1 MSMKHYIYITLA
13 IVLSIVTACT
23 EHPIVQVPQVPE
35 SSRSYIFFEPEVLEA
50 KTTKAEIV
58 EGKELPGD
66 AGTAFGVLGYYE
78 GTSIFDEYGDGIA
91 EVYRRE
97 KKSSF
102 QYDHLGWWLNRNA
115 AATTNHNFFAF
126 YPYSIKEVVEPNN
139 GNPYISYTLPTNEDD
154 MVDILTAYKSTA
166 RVSPVQIVFQHRLWA
181 LDVEVVNRQTGD
193 GYSQPG
199 AALTP
204 PDLTVVSVKVT
215 LENIPSAGTMAIE
228 GTGCTVTSRAIGR
241 EYILPQTG
249 ITISPIDDPET
260 IDDKENAA
268 NFGPLLFL
276 PTPVSYTDE
285 NGENKTVSYKLDFT
299 FRNHWG
305 VEYTQSFP
313 LSAFKLANKVTSFE
327 PGKRYK
333 LTVVKTD
340 TEASVVLDDD
350 IGWTEEKD
358 VTHTFN

>member
-1 MSMKHYIYITLA
+1 MSMKHYIYLTLA
-13 IVLSIVTACT
+13 IALSIVTACA

-35 SSRSYIFFEPEVLEA
+35 SSRSYIFFEPEVMEV

-58 EGKELPGD
+58 EGEELPGD

-78 GTSIFDEYGDGIA
+78 GTSIFDGYGDGIA

-102 QYDHLGWWLNRNA
+102 QYDHLGWWLNRDA
-115 AATTNHNFFAF
+115 AATTKHNFFAF

-139 GNPYISYTLPTNEDD
+139 GNPYITYTLPTSEAD
-154 MVDILTAYKSTA
+154 MEDILTAYKSTA
-166 RVSPVQIVFQHRLWA
+166 RISPVQIVFQHRLWA

-215 LENIPSAGTMAIE
+215 LANIPGE
-228 GTGCTVTSRAIGR
+228 GQIFIDNDLSCNISSRETQ
-241 EYILPQTG
+241 EYTLNSDPV
-249 ITISPIDDPET
+249 TISAVDDPTTEE
-260 IDDKENAA
+260 IEENSSVS
-268 NFGPLLFL
+268 FGSLLFL
-276 PTPVSYTDE
+276 PTDLSYGT
-285 NGENKTVSYKLDFT
+285 GSVQYQLDFT
-299 FRNHWG
+299 FENHWG
-305 VEYTQSFP
+305 DEYTQTFQ
-313 LSAFKLANKVTSFE
+313 LRDFKLAEGADSFE

-340 TEASVVLDDD
+340 TEASVDLDVT
-350 IGWTEEKD
+350 GWTEKD

>member
-13 IVLSIVTACT
+13 IALSIVTACT

-78 GTSIFDEYGDGIA
+78 GTSIFDGYGDGIA

-97 KKSSF
+97 KNSSF
-102 QYDHLGWWLNRNA
+102 QYDHLGWWLNRDA
-115 AATTNHNFFAF
+115 AATTKHNFFAF

-139 GNPYISYTLPTNEDD
+139 GNPYISYTLPTNEAD
-154 MVDILTAYKSTA
+154 MKDILTAYKSIA

-199 AALTP
+199 DALTP

-228 GTGCTVTSRAIGR
+228 GTGCTVTSRATQ
-241 EYILPQTG
+241 EYTLPQTG
-249 ITISPIDDPET
+249 VKISPVDNPET
-260 IDDKENAA
+260 TDVKENAA
-268 NFGPLLFL
+268 SFGPLLFL
-276 PTPVSYTDE
+276 PTLVSYD
-285 NGENKTVSYKLDFT
+285 GVKVQYKLDFK

-305 VEYTQSFP
+305 DEYDQSFDF
-313 LSAFKLANKVTSFE
+313 ADFKLANGADSFE

-340 TEASVVLDDD
+340 TEASVDLYVTD
-350 IGWTEEKD
+350 WTEKD

>member
-1 MSMKHYIYITLA
+1 MSMKHNIYITLA
-13 IVLSIVTACT
+13 IVLTILAACT
-23 EHPIVQVPQVPE
+23 EHPIDQGPQVPD
-35 SSRSYIFFEPEVLEA
+35 SSRTYIFFEPEVVDNKA
-50 KTTKAEIV
+50 TKATFV
-58 EGKELPGD
+58 EGDHLP
-66 AGTAFGVLGYYE
+66 AGSTEAPSAFGVIGYYN
-78 GTSIFDEYGDGIA
+78 GKSIFDSYENNIA
-91 EVYRRE
+91 EVYRKGE
-97 KKSSF
+97 KTSF
-102 QYDHLGWWLNRNA
+102 QYDVLAWWRDRDA
-115 AATTNHNFFAF
+115 DATTEHNFFAF

-139 GNPYISYTLPTNEDD
+139 GNPYITYTLPTSEAD
-154 MVDILTAYKSTA
+154 MEDILTAYKSTA

-228 GTGCTVTSRAIGR
+228 GTGCTVTSRAPR
-241 EYILPQTG
+241 EEYILPQTG
-249 ITISPIDDPET
+249 VKISPVDNPET
-260 IDDKENAA
+260 TDDKENAA
-268 NFGPLLFL
+268 SFGPLLFL

-285 NGENKTVSYKLDFT
+285 NGANKTVSYKLDFT

-313 LSAFKLANKVTSFE
+313 LSAFKTSFE

-340 TEASVVLDDD
+340 TNASVGLTVT
-350 IGWTEEKD
+350 GWNSAPPVE
-358 VTHTFN
+358 HTFQ

>member
-1 MSMKHYIYITLA
+1 MKHNIYITLA
-13 IVLSIVTACT
+13 IVLTILAACT
-23 EHPIVQVPQVPE
+23 EHPIDQGPQVPD
-35 SSRSYIFFEPEVLEA
+35 SSRTYIFFEPEVVDNKA
-50 KTTKAEIV
+50 TKATFV
-58 EGKELPGD
+58 EGDHLP
-66 AGTAFGVLGYYE
+66 AGSTEAPSAFGVIGYYN
-78 GTSIFDEYGDGIA
+78 GKSIFDGYENSIA
-91 EVYRRE
+91 EVYRKGE
-97 KKSSF
+97 NTSF
-102 QYDHLGWWLNRNA
+102 QYDVLAWWRDRDVD
-115 AATTNHNFFAF
+115 ATTKHNFFAF

-139 GNPYISYTLPTNEDD
+139 GNPYISYTLPTSEAD
-154 MVDILTAYKSTA
+154 MEDILTAYESTE
-166 RVSPVQIVFQHRLWA
+166 RVSPVKIVFQHRLWA

-228 GTGCTVTSRAIGR
+228 GTGCTVTSRAPR
-241 EYILPQTG
+241 EEYILPQTG
-249 ITISPIDDPET
+249 VKISPVDNPET
-260 IDDKENAA
+260 TDDKENAA
-268 NFGPLLFL
+268 SFGPLLFL

-285 NGENKTVSYKLDFT
+285 NGANKTVSYKLDFT

-313 LSAFKLANKVTSFE
+313 LSAFKTSFE

-340 TEASVVLDDD
+340 TNASVGLTVT
-350 IGWTEEKD
+350 GWNSAPPVE
-358 VTHTFN
+358 HTFQ

>member
-13 IVLSIVTACT
+13 IALSIVTACT

-58 EGKELPGD
+58 EGEELPGD
-66 AGTAFGVLGYYE
+66 ASTAFGVLGYYE
-78 GTSIFDEYGDGIA
+78 GTSIFEGYGDGIA

-97 KKSSF
+97 ENSSF
-102 QYDHLGWWLNRNA
+102 QYDHLGWWLNRDV

-139 GNPYISYTLPTNEDD
+139 GNPYIRYTLPTSEAD
-154 MVDILTAYKSTA
+154 MEDILTAYKSTA

-228 GTGCTVTSRAIGR
+228 GTGCTVTSRAIG
-241 EYILPQTG
+241 EYILPQTD
-249 ITISPIDDPET
+249 ITISPVDDPVT
-260 IDDKENAA
+260 TGIKENAA
-268 NFGPLLFL
+268 SFGPLLFL
-276 PTPVSYTDE
+276 PTDVSYD
-285 NGENKTVSYKLDFT
+285 GGTVGYKLDFT
-299 FRNHWG
+299 FKNHWG
-305 VEYTQSFP
+305 DEYTQSFER
-313 LSAFKLANKVTSFE
+313 SFKLAKFE

-333 LTVVKTD
+333 LTIVKND
-340 TEASVVLDDD
+340 TEATVGLTVSE
-350 IGWTEEKD
+350 WTTQD
-358 VTHTFN
+358 VTHTFE

>member
-23 EHPIVQVPQVPE
+23 EHPIDQGPQVPE
-35 SSRSYIFFEPEVLEA
+35 SSRSYIFFEPEVMEVGA
-50 KTTKAEIV
+50 TKATLV
-58 EGKELPGD
+58 EGETLP
-66 AGTAFGVLGYYE
+66 AAKGTAFGVMGYYN
-78 GTSIFDEYGDGIA
+78 GTSVLGGYEDGVA
-91 EVYRRE
+91 KVYRNSE
-97 KKSSF
+97 GGSF
-102 QYDHLGWWLNRNA
+102 QYDHLGWWLDRDA
-115 AATTNHNFFAF
+115 AATTKHNFFAF
-126 YPYSIKEVVEPNN
+126 YPYSIYGDVSLNE
-139 GNPYISYTLPTNEDD
+139 GSPYISYTLPKTEAE
-154 MVDILTAYKSTA
+154 MMDIMTAYTETA
-166 RVSPVQIVFQHRLWA
+166 RVLPVPLEFKHRLWA

-215 LENIPSAGTMAIE
+215 LKNIPISGTMAIA
-228 GTGCTVTSRAIGR
+228 GTGCTVNSRAIGR

-340 TEASVVLDDD
+340 TAASVVLDDD

>member
-1 MSMKHYIYITLA
+1 MKHNIYITLA
-13 IVLSIVTACT
+13 IVLTILAACT
-23 EHPIVQVPQVPE
+23 EHPIDQGPQVPD
-35 SSRSYIFFEPEVLEA
+35 SSRTYIFFEPEVVDNKA
-50 KTTKAEIV
+50 TKATFV
-58 EGKELPGD
+58 EGDHLP
-66 AGTAFGVLGYYE
+66 AGSTEAPSAFGVIGYYN
-78 GTSIFDEYGDGIA
+78 GKSIFDSYENNIA
-91 EVYRRE
+91 EVYRKGE
-97 KKSSF
+97 KTSF
-102 QYDHLGWWLNRNA
+102 QYDVLAWWRDRDA
-115 AATTNHNFFAF
+115 DATTEHNFFAF

-139 GNPYISYTLPTNEDD
+139 GNPYITYTLPTSEAD
-154 MVDILTAYKSTA
+154 MEDILTAYKSTA

-228 GTGCTVTSRAIGR
+228 GTGCTVTSRAPR
-241 EYILPQTG
+241 EEYILPQTG
-249 ITISPIDDPET
+249 VKISPVDNPET
-260 IDDKENAA
+260 TDDKENAA
-268 NFGPLLFL
+268 SFGPLLFL

-285 NGENKTVSYKLDFT
+285 NGANKTVSYKLDFT

-313 LSAFKLANKVTSFE
+313 LSAFKTSFE

-340 TEASVVLDDD
+340 TNASVGLTVT
-350 IGWTEEKD
+350 GWNSAPPVE
-358 VTHTFN
+358 HTFQ